1 MTSDIASRV
10 SEQCCSWLYCDTCRW
25 MRTVRAADA
34 DSSFAL
40 AEGDARMH
48 AGGESG
54 RRDHRVYA
62 VHGGTGEI
70 AVHE

>member
-1 MTSDIASRV
+1 
-10 SEQCCSWLYCDTCRW
+10 

-62 VHGGTGEI
+62 VHGRTGEI

>member
-1 MTSDIASRV
+1 MASDIARF
-10 SEQCCSWLYCDTCRW
+10 EQCCSWLYCDTCRW
-25 MRTVRAADA
+25 TRTVRAADA

-48 AGGESG
+48 AGIGESG
-54 RRDHRVYA
+54 KRDHRVYA
-62 VHGGTGEI
+62 VHGQTGEI